1 MELDEVPRLD
11 ASTMIFFPSDG
22 LIILEL
28 SFEWDI
34 CVVKHLFKSGLIL
47 LLTSDEAR
55 PIFII

>member
-11 ASTMIFFPSDG
+11 VNNVFSPSDG
-22 LIILEL
+22 LIMLEL

>member
-1 MELDEVPRLD
+1 MELDEVH
-11 ASTMIFFPSDG
+11 ASTMIFSFPFDG
-22 LIILEL
+22 LIMLEL